1 MSKLN
6 DYFER
11 TIGLPI
17 IYHDYETYDWNSAKF
32 GTIVVDPK
40 DNNIGIKLKYNVD
53 NQDPKDPFS
62 KYGPS
67 WVALKLPASESLIVE
82 ESSRMVCEKIIFIDY
97 DRIEGKLYYSING
110 VYKESKLTRQDNFVF
125 ELDKGEYIPGN
136 HHIKALINNAIECSP
151 ATKTLKELDSTHFV
165 LNSTQLEQGCEID
178 VYYIERYHVGN
189 PVPRFYNQ
197 EDEPVNPEPGDFWIN
212 SKRSEHMKQKLPIT
226 PYIRYDYNSMQLSIL
241 LKSISNSTFKIY
253 KGDNLAAIKTSNR
266 SWTTIKVPLAYNEI
280 YTLRIVGE
288 NNDYLT
294 NEVTR
299 DIHSTSKVNIA
310 LQNLSLTK
318 DKINLHLVGEP
329 DLKFTVYS
337 TADTSNVRFIPDDLN
352 NAYDVSFDRKNK
364 SYYVDITAHKQGKLS
379 FSLERILIEAK
390 DPVEIPIKIIEKTY
404 HTPTVYDQTAKLFVR
419 IIYNKQLNLIT
430 ASNNPENLIYRSVT
444 QSKDNGKTCYDY
456 EYDVRLADGVQYVS
470 FMASDVQENAVST
483 VVTTSIQIKRTKEIR
498 AYLDLSS
505 EPLKVIAG
513 IKYQKLNLVVP
524 NTVSSVQIIP
534 KIYNTRTQGRIRLIK
549 QIGNTYTYLVPVYD
563 QILDHIGTDSNNP
576 LETKS
581 DVMFELSAYAYI
593 DQTLEFPSSSLD
605 HL

>member
-1 MSKLN
+1 MFKLN
-6 DYFER
+6 DYFEK

-136 HHIKALINNAIECSP
+136 HHIKALINNTIECSP

-178 VYYIERYHVGN
+178 VYYIERYRVGN

-197 EDEPVNPEPGDFWIN
+197 EEEPVNPEPGDFWIN

-253 KGDNLAAIKTSNR
+253 KGENLAATKTSNR

-352 NAYDVSFDRKNK
+352 NEYDVSFDRKNK

-379 FSLERILIEAK
+379 FKLERILIEAK
-390 DPVEIPIKIIEKTY
+390 DPIEIPIKIIEKTY
-404 HTPTVYDQTAKLFVR
+404 HTPIIYDQTAKLFVR
-419 IIYNKQLNLIT
+419 IVYDKQLNLIT
-430 ASNNPENLIYRSVT
+430 ASNNPENLMYRSVT
-444 QSKDNGKTCYDY
+444 ENQDNGKKCYDY

-483 VVTTSIQIKRTKEIR
+483 VATTSIQIKRTKEIR
-498 AYLDLSS
+498 ARLELSN

-534 KIYNTRTQGRIRLIK
+534 KITNNRTQGRIRLIK
-549 QIGNTYTYLVPVYD
+549 QVGNTYTYLVPVYS
-563 QILDHIGTDSNNP
+563 QILNYIGNDPNNP
-576 LETKS
+576 WETKS
-581 DVMFELSAYAYI
+581 DVIFELSAYAYI
-593 DQTLEFPSSSLD
+593 DQRLEFPSSTLD
-605 HL
+605 YL

>member
-6 DYFER
+6 DYFEK

-97 DRIEGKLYYSING
+97 DRIEGKLYYSIND

-125 ELDKGEYIPGN
+125 ELDKGQYIPGN
-136 HHIKALINNAIECSP
+136 HHIKALVNNAIECSP

-178 VYYIERYHVGN
+178 VYYVERYHVGN

-197 EDEPVNPEPGDFWIN
+197 EDEPANPEPGDFWIN
-212 SKRSEHMKQKLPIT
+212 SKRSEYMKQKLPIT
-226 PYIRYDYNSMQLSIL
+226 PYIRYDYNTMQLSIL

-253 KGDNLAAIKTSNR
+253 KGDNLVATKTSNR
-266 SWTTIKVPLAYNEI
+266 SWTTVKVPLAYNEI
-280 YTLRIVGE
+280 YQLRIIGE

-294 NEVTR
+294 NEVIR

-390 DPVEIPIKIIEKTY
+390 DPIEIPIRIVSKEYMVPNTY
-404 HTPTVYDQTAKLFVR
+404 SQIAKLFVR
-419 IIYNKQLNLIT
+419 TTYNKELTLIT
-430 ASNNPENLIYRSVT
+430 ASNNPENLRYITSNNGEE
-444 QSKDNGKTCYDY
+444 DGKTYYDY
-456 EYDVRLADGVQYVS
+456 QYNVTLSNNMQYVS
-470 FMASDVQENAVST
+470 FMASDTRENAVST
-483 VVTTSIQIKRTKEIR
+483 VVTTSIQPKRTKEIR
-498 AYLDLSS
+498 AHLELSN
-505 EPLKVIAG
+505 EPIKVIAG
-513 IKYQKLNLVVP
+513 VKYQKLNLIVP
-524 NTVSSVQIIP
+524 NSVPSVQIIP

-549 QIGNTYTYLVPVYD
+549 QVGNTYTYLVPVYS
-563 QILDHIGTDSNNP
+563 QVLDHIGTDPNNP
-576 LETKS
+576 WGTKS
-581 DVMFELSAYAYI
+581 DVIFELSAYAYI

>member
-6 DYFER
+6 DYFEK

-151 ATKTLKELDSTHFV
+151 ATKTLKELDRTHFV

-178 VYYIERYHVGN
+178 VYYIERYYVGN

-253 KGDNLAAIKTSNR
+253 KGENLAATKTSNR

-337 TADTSNVRFIPDDLN
+337 TADTSNVRFVPDDLN

-404 HTPTVYDQTAKLFVR
+404 HTPTIYDQTAKLFVR
-419 IIYNKQLNLIT
+419 IVYDKQLNLIT

-444 QSKDNGKTCYDY
+444 ENQDNGKKCYDY
-456 EYDVRLADGVQYVS
+456 EYDVRLADGVQYIS

-483 VVTTSIQIKRTKEIR
+483 VATTSIQIKRTKEIR
-498 AYLDLSS
+498 AHLGLSN

-534 KIYNTRTQGRIRLIK
+534 SISNTRTQGRIRLIK
-549 QIGNTYTYLVPVYD
+549 QVGNTYTYLVPVYA
-563 QILDHIGTDSNNP
+563 QILDHIGTDPNNP
-576 LETKS
+576 WETKS
-581 DVMFELSAYAYI
+581 DTVFELSAYAYI
-593 DQTLEFPSSSLD
+593 DQRLEFPSSTLD
-605 HL
+605 PS

>member
-6 DYFER
+6 DYFEK

-241 LKSISNSTFKIY
+241 LKSINNSTFKIY
-253 KGDNLAAIKTSNR
+253 KGENLAATKTSNR

-294 NEVTR
+294 NEVIR

-390 DPVEIPIKIIEKTY
+390 DPVEIPIRIVSKEYMVPNTY
-404 HTPTVYDQTAKLFVR
+404 SQIAKLFVR
-419 IIYNKQLNLIT
+419 TTYNKELTLIT
-430 ASNNPENLIYRSVT
+430 ASNNPENLRYITSNNGEE
-444 QSKDNGKTCYDY
+444 NGKTYYDY
-456 EYDVRLADGVQYVS
+456 QYNVTLSNNMQYVS
-470 FMASDVQENAVST
+470 FMASDTRENAVST
-483 VVTTSIQIKRTKEIR
+483 VVTTSIQPKRTKEIR
-498 AYLDLSS
+498 ARLELSS
-505 EPLKVIAG
+505 DPIKVIAG
-513 IKYQKLNLVVP
+513 VKYQKLNLIVP
-524 NTVSSVQIIP
+524 NSVPSVQIIP

-549 QIGNTYTYLVPVYD
+549 QVGNTYTYLVPVYS
-563 QILDHIGTDSNNP
+563 QFLNHIGTNPNNP
-576 LETKS
+576 WETKS
-581 DVMFELSAYAYI
+581 DVMFELSAYSYI
-593 DQTLEFPSSSLD
+593 DQVLEFPSSDLD
-605 HL
+605 YL

>member
-6 DYFER
+6 DYFEK

-62 KYGPS
+62 KYGSS

-178 VYYIERYHVGN
+178 VYYIERYRVGN

-241 LKSISNSTFKIY
+241 LKSINNSTFKIY
-253 KGDNLAAIKTSNR
+253 KGENLAATKTSNR

-280 YTLRIVGE
+280 YMLRIVGE

-390 DPVEIPIKIIEKTY
+390 DPVEIPIRIVSKEYMVPNTY
-404 HTPTVYDQTAKLFVR
+404 SQIAKLFVR
-419 IIYNKQLNLIT
+419 ITYNKELTLIT
-430 ASNNPENLIYRSVT
+430 ASNNPENLRYITSNNGEE
-444 QSKDNGKTCYDY
+444 DGKTYYDY
-456 EYDVRLADGVQYVS
+456 QYNVTLSNNMQYVS
-470 FMASDVQENAVST
+470 FMASDTRENAVST
-483 VVTTSIQIKRTKEIR
+483 VVTTSIQPKRTKEIR
-498 AYLDLSS
+498 ARLELSS
-505 EPLKVIAG
+505 EPIKVIAG
-513 IKYQKLNLVVP
+513 VKYQKLNLIVP
-524 NTVSSVQIIP
+524 NSVPSVQIIP

-549 QIGNTYTYLVPVYD
+549 QVGNTYTYLVPVYS
-563 QILDHIGTDSNNP
+563 QVLDHIGTDPNNP
-576 LETKS
+576 WETKS
-581 DVMFELSAYAYI
+581 DVMFELSAYSYI
-593 DQTLEFPSSSLD
+593 DQVLEFPSSDLD

>member
-6 DYFER
+6 DYFEK

-125 ELDKGEYIPGN
+125 ELDKGQYIPGN

-197 EDEPVNPEPGDFWIN
+197 EEEPANPEPGDFWIN
-212 SKRSEHMKQKLPIT
+212 SKRSEYMKQKLPIT
-226 PYIRYDYNSMQLSIL
+226 PYVRYDYNSMQLSIL
-241 LKSISNSTFKIY
+241 LKSINNSTFKIY
-253 KGDNLAAIKTSNR
+253 KDENLAATKTSNR

-329 DLKFTVYS
+329 GLKFTVYS

-379 FSLERILIEAK
+379 FKLERILIEAK
-390 DPVEIPIKIIEKTY
+390 DPIEIPIKIIEKTY
-404 HTPTVYDQTAKLFVR
+404 HTPTIYDQTAKLFVR
-419 IIYNKQLNLIT
+419 IVYDKQLKLIT
-430 ASNNPENLIYRSVT
+430 ASNNPENLMYRSVT
-444 QSKDNGKTCYDY
+444 ENQDNGKKCYDY

-483 VVTTSIQIKRTKEIR
+483 VATTSIQIKRTKEIR
-498 AYLDLSS
+498 ARLELSN

-534 KIYNTRTQGRIRLIK
+534 KITNNRTQGRIRLIK
-549 QIGNTYTYLVPVYD
+549 QVGNTYTYLVPVYA
-563 QILDHIGTDSNNP
+563 QIVSTLNPGNNP
-576 LETKS
+576 WETKS
-581 DVMFELSAYAYI
+581 DAIFELSAYAYI
-593 DQTLEFPSSSLD
+593 DQTLEFPSSVLD
-605 HL
+605 YL

>member
-1 MSKLN
+1 MSKLS
-6 DYFER
+6 DYFEK

-125 ELDKGEYIPGN
+125 ELDKGQYIPGN

-241 LKSISNSTFKIY
+241 LKSINNSTFKIY
-253 KGDNLAAIKTSNR
+253 KGENLAATKTSNR

-280 YTLRIVGE
+280 YMLRIVGE

-299 DIHSTSKVNIA
+299 DIYSTSKVSIA

-337 TADTSNVRFIPDDLN
+337 TSDTSNVKFIPDDLN
-352 NAYDVSFDRKNK
+352 NAYNASFDRKNK

-379 FSLERILIEAK
+379 FKLERILIEAK
-390 DPVEIPIKIIEKTY
+390 DPIEIPIKIIEKTY
-404 HTPTVYDQTAKLFVR
+404 HTPTIYDQTAKLFVR
-419 IIYNKQLNLIT
+419 IVYDKQLNLIT

-444 QSKDNGKTCYDY
+444 ENQDNGKKCYDY

-483 VVTTSIQIKRTKEIR
+483 VATTSIQIKRTKEIR
-498 AYLDLSS
+498 ARLELSN

-534 KIYNTRTQGRIRLIK
+534 SISNTRTQGRIRLIK
-549 QIGNTYTYLVPVYD
+549 QVGNTYTYLVPVYA
-563 QILDHIGTDSNNP
+563 QIVSTPRTGNNP
-576 LETKS
+576 WETKS
-581 DVMFELSAYAYI
+581 DAVFELSAYAYI
-593 DQTLEFPSSSLD
+593 DQRLEFPSSMLD
-605 HL
+605 YI

>member
-6 DYFER
+6 DYFEK

-197 EDEPVNPEPGDFWIN
+197 EEEPANPEPGDFWIN

-241 LKSISNSTFKIY
+241 LKSISGSTFKIY
-253 KGDNLAAIKTSNR
+253 KGDDLVVTKTSNR
-266 SWTTIKVPLAYNEI
+266 SWTTLKVPLAYNEI

-288 NNDYLT
+288 NDDYLT

-318 DKINLHLVGEP
+318 DKISLHLVGEP

-337 TADTSNVRFIPDDLN
+337 TSDTSNVKFIPDDLN

-390 DPVEIPIKIIEKTY
+390 DPVEIPIRIVSKEYMVPDTY
-404 HTPTVYDQTAKLFVR
+404 NQVAKLFVR
-419 IIYNKQLNLIT
+419 TTYNKELTLIT
-430 ASNNPENLIYRSVT
+430 ASNNPENLRYIASNNGEE
-444 QSKDNGKTCYDY
+444 DGKTYYDY
-456 EYDVRLADGVQYVS
+456 QYNVTLSNNMQYVS
-470 FMASDVQENAVST
+470 FMASDTRENAVST
-483 VVTTSIQIKRTKEIR
+483 VVTTSIQPKRTKEIR
-498 AYLDLSS
+498 ARLELSS
-505 EPLKVIAG
+505 DPIKVIAG
-513 IKYQKLNLVVP
+513 VKYQKLNLIVP
-524 NTVSSVQIIP
+524 NSVPSVQIIP
-534 KIYNTRTQGRIRLIK
+534 KIYNTRTQGRVRLIK
-549 QIGNTYTYLVPVYD
+549 QVGNTYTYLVPVYD
-563 QILDHIGTDSNNP
+563 QILDYIGTDPNNP
-576 LETKS
+576 WETKS
-581 DVMFELSAYAYI
+581 DVMFKLSAYSYI
-593 DQTLEFPSSSLD
+593 DQVLKFPSSDLD

>member
-6 DYFER
+6 DYFEK

-110 VYKESKLTRQDNFVF
+110 RYKESKLTRQDNFVF
-125 ELDKGEYIPGN
+125 ELDKGQYIPGN

-151 ATKTLKELDSTHFV
+151 ATKTLKELDNTHFV

-197 EDEPVNPEPGDFWIN
+197 EEEPVNPEPGDFWIN
-212 SKRSEHMKQKLPIT
+212 SKRSEYMKQKLPIT
-226 PYIRYDYNSMQLSIL
+226 LYIRYDYNSMQLSIL
-241 LKSISNSTFKIY
+241 LKSISGSTFKIY
-253 KGDNLAAIKTSNR
+253 KGDDLVVMKTSNR
-266 SWTTIKVPLAYNEI
+266 SWTTLKVPLAYNEI

-318 DKINLHLVGEP
+318 NKINLHLVGEA

-337 TADTSNVRFIPDDLN
+337 TSDTSNVRFIPDNLN

-379 FSLERILIEAK
+379 FKLKRILIEAK
-390 DPVEIPIKIIEKTY
+390 DPIEIPIKIIEKTY

-419 IIYNKQLNLIT
+419 IVYDKQLNLIT
-430 ASNNPENLIYRSVT
+430 ASNNPENLMYRSVT
-444 QSKDNGKTCYDY
+444 ENQDNGKKCYDY

-483 VVTTSIQIKRTKEIR
+483 VATTSIQIKRTKEIR
-498 AYLDLSS
+498 AHLELSN

-534 KIYNTRTQGRIRLIK
+534 SISNTRTQGRIRLIK
-549 QIGNTYTYLVPVYD
+549 QVGNTYTYLVPVYS
-563 QILDHIGTDSNNP
+563 QILDYIGTDPNNP
-576 LETKS
+576 WETKS
-581 DVMFELSAYAYI
+581 DTVFELSAYAYI
-593 DQTLEFPSSSLD
+593 DQRLEFPSSSLD
-605 HL
+605 YL

>member
-6 DYFER
+6 DYFEK

-53 NQDPKDPFS
+53 NRDPKDPFS

-125 ELDKGEYIPGN
+125 ELDKGQYIPGN

-197 EDEPVNPEPGDFWIN
+197 EEEPANPEPGDFWIN
-212 SKRSEHMKQKLPIT
+212 SKRSEYMKQKLPIT
-226 PYIRYDYNSMQLSIL
+226 PYIRYDYNTMQLSIL
-241 LKSISNSTFKIY
+241 LKSISGSTFKIY
-253 KGDNLAAIKTSNR
+253 KGDDLAVTKTSNR
-266 SWTTIKVPLAYNEI
+266 SWTTLKVPLAYNEI

-310 LQNLSLTK
+310 LQNLHLTK

-337 TADTSNVRFIPDDLN
+337 TSDTSNVRFIPDEQN

-390 DPVEIPIKIIEKTY
+390 DPIEIPIKIIEKTY
-404 HTPTVYDQTAKLFVR
+404 HTPSIYDQTAKLFVR
-419 IIYNKQLNLIT
+419 IVYNKQLNLIT
-430 ASNNPENLIYRSVT
+430 ASNNPENLIYRSVSEN
-444 QSKDNGKTCYDY
+444 QENGKTCYDY

-483 VVTTSIQIKRTKEIR
+483 VATTSIQIKRTKEIR
-498 AYLDLSS
+498 ARLVLSS

-534 KIYNTRTQGRIRLIK
+534 KITNTRTQGRIRLIR
-549 QIGNTYTYLVPVYD
+549 QVGNTYTYLVPVYD
-563 QILDHIGTDSNNP
+563 QILNYIGHDPNNP
-576 LETKS
+576 WETKS
-581 DVMFELSAYAYI
+581 DTVFELSAYAYI
-593 DQTLEFPSSSLD
+593 NQMLEFPSSSLD

>member
-6 DYFER
+6 DYFEK

-197 EDEPVNPEPGDFWIN
+197 EEEPANPEPGDFWIN
-212 SKRSEHMKQKLPIT
+212 SKRSEYMKQKLPIT

-241 LKSISNSTFKIY
+241 LKSISGSTFKIY
-253 KGDNLAAIKTSNR
+253 KGENLAATKTSNR

-390 DPVEIPIKIIEKTY
+390 DPVEIPIRIVSKEYMVPNTY
-404 HTPTVYDQTAKLFVR
+404 SQIAKLFVR
-419 IIYNKQLNLIT
+419 TIYNKELTLIT
-430 ASNNPENLIYRSVT
+430 ASNNPENLRYITSNNGEE
-444 QSKDNGKTCYDY
+444 DGKTYYDY
-456 EYDVRLADGVQYVS
+456 QYNVTLSNNMQYVS
-470 FMASDVQENAVST
+470 FMASDTRENAVST
-483 VVTTSIQIKRTKEIR
+483 VVTTSIQPKRTKEIR
-498 AYLDLSS
+498 ARLELSS
-505 EPLKVIAG
+505 DPIKVIAG
-513 IKYQKLNLVVP
+513 VKYQKLNLIVP
-524 NTVSSVQIIP
+524 NSVPSVQIIP

-549 QIGNTYTYLVPVYD
+549 QVGNTYTYLVPVYD
-563 QILDHIGTDSNNP
+563 QILDYISTDPNNP

>member
-6 DYFER
+6 DYFEK

-125 ELDKGEYIPGN
+125 ELDKGQYIPGN

-151 ATKTLKELDSTHFV
+151 ATRTLKELDSTHFV

-197 EDEPVNPEPGDFWIN
+197 EDEPANPEPGDFWIN

-253 KGDNLAAIKTSNR
+253 KGENLAATKISNR

-280 YTLRIVGE
+280 YTLKIVGE

-337 TADTSNVRFIPDDLN
+337 TADTSNVKFIPDDLN

-379 FSLERILIEAK
+379 FKLERILIEAK
-390 DPVEIPIKIIEKTY
+390 DPIEIPIKIIEKTY
-404 HTPTVYDQTAKLFVR
+404 HTPTIYDQTAKLFVR
-419 IIYNKQLNLIT
+419 IVYDKQLNLIT
-430 ASNNPENLIYRSVT
+430 ASNNPENLMYRSVSEN
-444 QSKDNGKTCYDY
+444 QDNGKKCYDY

-483 VVTTSIQIKRTKEIR
+483 VATTSIQIKRTKEIR
-498 AYLDLSS
+498 AHLELSS

-534 KIYNTRTQGRIRLIK
+534 SISNARTQGRIRLIK
-549 QIGNTYTYLVPVYD
+549 QVGNTYTYLVPVYA
-563 QILDHIGTDSNNP
+563 QIVSTPNPGNNP
-576 LETKS
+576 WETKS
-581 DVMFELSAYAYI
+581 DAVFELSAYSYI
-593 DQTLEFPSSSLD
+593 DQRLEFPSSMLD
-605 HL
+605 YL

>member
-6 DYFER
+6 DYFEK

-197 EDEPVNPEPGDFWIN
+197 EDEPANPEPGDFWIN
-212 SKRSEHMKQKLPIT
+212 SKRSEHMKQKLPII
-226 PYIRYDYNSMQLSIL
+226 PYIRYDYNSMQLSVL

-253 KGDNLAAIKTSNR
+253 KGENLAATKTSNR
-266 SWTTIKVPLAYNEI
+266 SWTTLKVPLAYNEI

-288 NNDYLT
+288 NDDYLT

-318 DKINLHLVGEP
+318 DKISLHLVGEP

-337 TADTSNVRFIPDDLN
+337 TSDTSNVKFIPDDLN

-379 FSLERILIEAK
+379 FKLERILIEAK
-390 DPVEIPIKIIEKTY
+390 DPIEIPIKIIEKTY
-404 HTPTVYDQTAKLFVR
+404 HTPTIYDQTAKLFVR
-419 IIYNKQLNLIT
+419 IVYNKQLNLIT

-444 QSKDNGKTCYDY
+444 ENQDNGKKCYDY

-483 VVTTSIQIKRTKEIR
+483 VATTSIQIKRTKEIR
-498 AYLDLSS
+498 ARLELSN

-534 KIYNTRTQGRIRLIK
+534 SISNTRTQGRIRLIK
-549 QIGNTYTYLVPVYD
+549 QVGNTYTYLVPVYA
-563 QILDHIGTDSNNP
+563 QIVSTPSTGNNP
-576 LETKS
+576 WETKS
-581 DVMFELSAYAYI
+581 DAVFELSAYAYI
-593 DQTLEFPSSSLD
+593 DQRLEFPSSTLD
-605 HL
+605 PL

>member
-6 DYFER
+6 DYFEK
-11 TIGLPI
+11 TISLPI

-197 EDEPVNPEPGDFWIN
+197 EEEPANPEPGDFWIN
-212 SKRSEHMKQKLPIT
+212 SKRSEYMKQKLPIT
-226 PYIRYDYNSMQLSIL
+226 PYVRYDYNSMQLSIL
-241 LKSISNSTFKIY
+241 LKSINNSTFKIY
-253 KGDNLAAIKTSNR
+253 KGENLAATKTSNR

-444 QSKDNGKTCYDY
+444 QSEDNGKTCYDY

-483 VVTTSIQIKRTKEIR
+483 VATTSIQIKRTKEIR
-498 AYLDLSS
+498 ARLELSN

-534 KIYNTRTQGRIRLIK
+534 KITNNRTQGRIRLIK
-549 QIGNTYTYLVPVYD
+549 QVGNTYTYLVPVYD
-563 QILDHIGTDSNNP
+563 QILNYIGTDPNNP
-576 LETKS
+576 WETKS

>member
-6 DYFER
+6 DYFEK

-151 ATKTLKELDSTHFV
+151 ATKTLKELDSTHFI

-197 EDEPVNPEPGDFWIN
+197 EEEPANPEPGDFWIN

-241 LKSISNSTFKIY
+241 LKSINNSTFKIY
-253 KGDNLAAIKTSNR
+253 KGENLAATKTSNR

-318 DKINLHLVGEP
+318 NKINLHLVGEA

-337 TADTSNVRFIPDDLN
+337 TSDTSNVKFIPDDLN
-352 NAYDVSFDRKNK
+352 NTYDVSFDRKNK

-379 FSLERILIEAK
+379 FKLERILIEAK
-390 DPVEIPIKIIEKTY
+390 DPIEIPIKIIEKTY
-404 HTPTVYDQTAKLFVR
+404 HTPTIYDQTAKLFVR
-419 IIYNKQLNLIT
+419 IVYDKQLNLIT
-430 ASNNPENLIYRSVT
+430 ASNNPENLMYRNVT
-444 QSKDNGKTCYDY
+444 ENQDNGKKCYDY

-483 VVTTSIQIKRTKEIR
+483 VATTSIQIKRTKEIR
-498 AYLDLSS
+498 AHLELSN

-513 IKYQKLNLVVP
+513 IKYQKLNLIVP

-534 KIYNTRTQGRIRLIK
+534 KIYNNRTQGRIRLIK
-549 QIGNTYTYLVPVYD
+549 QVGNTYTYLVPVYD
-563 QILDHIGTDSNNP
+563 QILTTPTSGSNP
-576 LETKS
+576 WETKS
-581 DVMFELSAYAYI
+581 DAVFELSAYSYI
-593 DQTLEFPSSSLD
+593 DQRLEFPSSSLD

>member
-6 DYFER
+6 DYFEK

-125 ELDKGEYIPGN
+125 ELDKGEYVPGN

-212 SKRSEHMKQKLPIT
+212 SKRSEYMKQKLPIT

-241 LKSISNSTFKIY
+241 LKSINNSTFKIY
-253 KGDNLAAIKTSNR
+253 KDENLAATKTSNR

-337 TADTSNVRFIPDDLN
+337 TSDTSNVRFIPDDLN

-379 FSLERILIEAK
+379 FKLERILIEAK
-390 DPVEIPIKIIEKTY
+390 DPIEIPIKIIEKTY
-404 HTPTVYDQTAKLFVR
+404 HTPTIYDQTAKLFVR
-419 IIYNKQLNLIT
+419 IVYDKQLNLIT
-430 ASNNPENLIYRSVT
+430 ASNNPENLMYRSVSEN
-444 QSKDNGKTCYDY
+444 QDNGKKCYDY

-483 VVTTSIQIKRTKEIR
+483 VATTSIQIKRTKEIR
-498 AYLDLSS
+498 ARLELSN

-534 KIYNTRTQGRIRLIK
+534 SISNTRTQGRIRLIK
-549 QIGNTYTYLVPVYD
+549 QVGNTYTYLVPVYS
-563 QILDHIGTDSNNP
+563 QIVTIPNTGSNP
-576 LETKS
+576 WETKS
-581 DVMFELSAYAYI
+581 DAMFELSAYAYI
-593 DQTLEFPSSSLD
+593 DQRLEFPSSMLD
-605 HL
+605 PL

>member
-6 DYFER
+6 DYFEK

-125 ELDKGEYIPGN
+125 ELDKGQYIPGN

-178 VYYIERYHVGN
+178 VYYVERYHVGN

-197 EDEPVNPEPGDFWIN
+197 EDEPANPEPGDFWVN

-226 PYIRYDYNSMQLSIL
+226 PYIRYDYNTMQLSIL

-253 KGDNLAAIKTSNR
+253 KGDNLVTTKTSNR
-266 SWTTIKVPLAYNEI
+266 SWTTVKVPLAYNEI
-280 YTLRIVGE
+280 YQLRIVGE
-288 NNDYLT
+288 NDDYLT

-337 TADTSNVRFIPDDLN
+337 TADTSNVRFISDNLN
-352 NAYDVSFDRKNK
+352 GYNISFDRKNK
-364 SYYVDITAHKQGKLS
+364 SYYIDITAHKQGKLS
-379 FSLERILIEAK
+379 FKLERILIEAK
-390 DPVEIPIKIIEKTY
+390 DPVEIPIQILSKTY
-404 HTPTVYDQTAKLFVR
+404 RVPSIYDQSANLIVR
-419 IIYNKQLNLIT
+419 TEYNKELTLIT
-430 ASNNPENLIYRSVT
+430 ASNNPENLRFLNST
-444 QSKDNGKTCYDY
+444 QTEENNKTYYDY
-456 EYDVRLADGVQYVS
+456 NYSVALVDNMQYVS

-483 VVTTSIQIKRTKEIR
+483 VATTSIRPKRTKQINAIME
-498 AYLDLSS
+498 LSS
-505 EPLKVIAG
+505 DPIRTIAG
-513 IKYQKLNLVVP
+513 VKYQKLNIIIPPTLV
-524 NTVSSVQIIP
+524 NVQITP
-534 KIYNTRTQGRIRLIK
+534 KITDARTQGRVRLIK
-549 QIGNTYTYLVPVYD
+549 QVGNTYTYLVPIYS
-563 QILDHIGTDSNNP
+563 QILDHIGTDPNNP
-576 LETKS
+576 WETKS
-581 DVMFELSAYAYI
+581 DTVFELSAYAYI
-593 DQTLEFPSSSLD
+593 DQTIVFPSSSLD

>member
-6 DYFER
+6 DYFEK

-178 VYYIERYHVGN
+178 VYYIERYRVGN

-197 EDEPVNPEPGDFWIN
+197 EDEPTNPEPGDFWIN
-212 SKRSEHMKQKLPIT
+212 SKRSELMKQKLPIT

-253 KGDNLAAIKTSNR
+253 KGDNLVATKTSNR

-294 NEVTR
+294 NEVAR

-337 TADTSNVRFIPDDLN
+337 TADTSNVRFIPDN
-352 NAYDVSFDRKNK
+352 NGYNVSFDRKNK
-364 SYYVDITAHKQGKLS
+364 SYYIDITAHKQGKLS
-379 FSLERILIEAK
+379 FKLERILIEAK
-390 DPVEIPIKIIEKTY
+390 DPIEIPIQILSKEYKV
-404 HTPTVYDQTAKLFVR
+404 PTVYDQSARLVVR
-419 IIYNKQLNLIT
+419 TEYNKELTLIT
-430 ASNNPENLIYRSVT
+430 ASNNPENLRFITST
-444 QSKDNGKTCYDY
+444 HAEENNKTYYDY
-456 EYDVRLADGVQYVS
+456 EYNVTLSNNMQYVS
-470 FMASDVQENAVST
+470 FMASDVKENAVST
-483 VVTTSIQIKRTKEIR
+483 VATTSIQPKRTKEIR
-498 AYLDLSS
+498 ARIVLSS
-505 EPLKVIAG
+505 EPIRTIAG
-513 IKYQKLNLVVP
+513 VKYQKLDIIVP
-524 NTVSSVQIIP
+524 ATLANVQIVP
-534 KIYNTRTQGRIRLIK
+534 KITDTRTQGRIRLIR
-549 QIGNTYTYLVPVYD
+549 QVGNTYTYLVPIYD
-563 QILDHIGTDSNNP
+563 QILSYIGTDPNNP
-576 LETKS
+576 WKTKS
-581 DVMFELSAYAYI
+581 DTVFELSAYSYI
-593 DQTLEFPSSSLD
+593 DQRLEFPSSGLD

>member
-6 DYFER
+6 DYFEK

-67 WVALKLPASESLIVE
+67 WAALKLPASESLIVE

-189 PVPRFYNQ
+189 PIPRFYNQ
-197 EDEPVNPEPGDFWIN
+197 EEEPANPEPGDFWIN
-212 SKRSEHMKQKLPIT
+212 SKRSEYMKQKLPIT

-241 LKSISNSTFKIY
+241 LKSISGSTFKIY
-253 KGDNLAAIKTSNR
+253 KDDDFVVTKTSNR
-266 SWTTIKVPLAYNEI
+266 SWTTLKVPLAYNEI

-318 DKINLHLVGEP
+318 NKINLHLVGEA

-337 TADTSNVRFIPDDLN
+337 TSDTSNVKFIPDNLN

-379 FSLERILIEAK
+379 FKLERILIEAK
-390 DPVEIPIKIIEKTY
+390 DPIEIPIKIIEKTY
-404 HTPTVYDQTAKLFVR
+404 HTPTIYDQTAKLFVR
-419 IIYNKQLNLIT
+419 IVYDKQLNLIT
-430 ASNNPENLIYRSVT
+430 ASNNPENLMYRSVT
-444 QSKDNGKTCYDY
+444 ENQDNGKKCYDY

-483 VVTTSIQIKRTKEIR
+483 VATTSIQIKRTKEIR
-498 AYLDLSS
+498 AHLELSN

-513 IKYQKLNLVVP
+513 VKYQKLNLIVP
-524 NTVSSVQIIP
+524 NTVSSAQIIP
-534 KIYNTRTQGRIRLIK
+534 KITNNRTQGRIRLIK
-549 QIGNTYTYLVPVYD
+549 QVGNTYTYLVPVYA
-563 QILDHIGTDSNNP
+563 QILDHIGTDPNNP
-576 LETKS
+576 WETKS
-581 DVMFELSAYAYI
+581 DTVFELSAYAYI
-593 DQTLEFPSSSLD
+593 DQQLEFPSSMLD

>member
-6 DYFER
+6 DYFEK
-11 TIGLPI
+11 TISLPI

-212 SKRSEHMKQKLPIT
+212 SKRSEYMKQKLPIT

-241 LKSISNSTFKIY
+241 LKSINNSTFKIY
-253 KGDNLAAIKTSNR
+253 KGKNLAVTKTSNR

-379 FSLERILIEAK
+379 FKLERILIEAK

-404 HTPTVYDQTAKLFVR
+404 HTPTIYNQTAKLFVR

-444 QSKDNGKTCYDY
+444 QGEDNGKTCYDY

-483 VVTTSIQIKRTKEIR
+483 VATTSIQIKRTKEIR

-534 KIYNTRTQGRIRLIK
+534 KITNTRTQGRVRLIK
-549 QIGNTYTYLVPVYD
+549 QVGNTYTYLVPVYA
-563 QILDHIGTDSNNP
+563 QILNYIGTDSNNP
-576 LETKS
+576 WETKS
-581 DVMFELSAYAYI
+581 DAVFELSAYAYI
-593 DQTLEFPSSSLD
+593 DQRLEFPSSTLD
-605 HL
+605 PL

>member
-6 DYFER
+6 DYFEK

-178 VYYIERYHVGN
+178 LYYIERYHVGN

-197 EDEPVNPEPGDFWIN
+197 EEEPVNPEPGDFWIN

-241 LKSISNSTFKIY
+241 LKSINNSTFKIY
-253 KGDNLAAIKTSNR
+253 KGENLAATKTSNR

-294 NEVTR
+294 NEVIR

-364 SYYVDITAHKQGKLS
+364 SYYVDITAYKQGKLS

-444 QSKDNGKTCYDY
+444 QSEDNGKTCYDY

-483 VVTTSIQIKRTKEIR
+483 VVTTSIQIKRTKEIGT
-498 AYLDLSS
+498 YLYLSS

-549 QIGNTYTYLVPVYD
+549 QVGNTYTYLVPVYD
-563 QILDHIGTDSNNP
+563 QILNHIGTNPNNP
-576 LETKS
+576 WETKS
-581 DVMFELSAYAYI
+581 DVIFELSAYSYI
-593 DQTLEFPSSSLD
+593 DQVLEFPSSILD

>member
-6 DYFER
+6 DYFEK

-110 VYKESKLTRQDNFVF
+110 RYKESKLTRQDNFVF
-125 ELDKGEYIPGN
+125 ELDKGQYLPGN

-197 EDEPVNPEPGDFWIN
+197 EEEPANPEPGDFWIN
-212 SKRSEHMKQKLPIT
+212 SKRSEYMKQKLPIT

-241 LKSISNSTFKIY
+241 LKSISGSTFKIY
-253 KGDNLAAIKTSNR
+253 KGDNLAVTKTSNR
-266 SWTTIKVPLAYNEI
+266 SWTTLKVPLAYNEI

-288 NNDYLT
+288 NNNYLT

-318 DKINLHLVGEP
+318 NKINLHLVGEA

-337 TADTSNVRFIPDDLN
+337 TSDTSNVKFIPDDLN

-379 FSLERILIEAK
+379 FKLERILIEAK
-390 DPVEIPIKIIEKTY
+390 DPIEIPIKIIEKTY
-404 HTPTVYDQTAKLFVR
+404 HTPTVYHQTAKLFVR
-419 IIYNKQLNLIT
+419 IVYDKQLNLIT
-430 ASNNPENLIYRSVT
+430 ASNNPENLMYRSVT
-444 QSKDNGKTCYDY
+444 ENQDNGKKCYDY

-483 VVTTSIQIKRTKEIR
+483 VATTSIQIKRTKEIR
-498 AYLDLSS
+498 AHLELSN

-534 KIYNTRTQGRIRLIK
+534 KIINTRTQGRIRLIK
-549 QIGNTYTYLVPVYD
+549 QVGNTYTYLVPVYS
-563 QILDHIGTDSNNP
+563 QILDHIGTDPNNP
-576 LETKS
+576 WETKS
-581 DVMFELSAYAYI
+581 DVMFELSAYSYI
-593 DQTLEFPSSSLD
+593 DQRLEFPSSLLD
-605 HL
+605 YL

>member
-6 DYFER
+6 DYFEK

-17 IYHDYETYDWNSAKF
+17 IYHDYETYDWNFAKF

-189 PVPRFYNQ
+189 PIPRFYNQ
-197 EDEPVNPEPGDFWIN
+197 EEEPANPEPGDFWIN

-226 PYIRYDYNSMQLSIL
+226 PYIRYDYNSMQLSVL

-253 KGDNLAAIKTSNR
+253 KGENLAATKTSNR

-280 YTLRIVGE
+280 YALRIVGE

-318 DKINLHLVGEP
+318 DKISLHLVGEP

-337 TADTSNVRFIPDDLN
+337 TSDTSNVKFISDDLN

-379 FSLERILIEAK
+379 FKLERILIEAK
-390 DPVEIPIKIIEKTY
+390 DPIEIPIKIIEKTY
-404 HTPTVYDQTAKLFVR
+404 HTPTIYDQTAKLFVR
-419 IIYNKQLNLIT
+419 IVYNKQLNLIT

-444 QSKDNGKTCYDY
+444 ENQDNGKKCYDY

-483 VVTTSIQIKRTKEIR
+483 VATTSIQIKRTKEIR
-498 AYLDLSS
+498 ARLELSN

-534 KIYNTRTQGRIRLIK
+534 SISNTRTQGRIRLIK
-549 QIGNTYTYLVPVYD
+549 QVGNTYTYLVPVYA
-563 QILDHIGTDSNNP
+563 QIVSTPSTGNNP
-576 LETKS
+576 WETKS
-581 DVMFELSAYAYI
+581 DAVFELSAYAYI
-593 DQTLEFPSSSLD
+593 DQQLEFPSSTLD
-605 HL
+605 PL